1 VDARVHEPAGRART
15 GGGRGAGGNG
25 LNASRTATPGRRSAE
40 IQAELGKLLGPGAV
54 GPATAAY
61 LTDATEHRGI
71 QGSADAVALPATTE
85 EVAGIVAWC
94 YEHEVPIVPRGGGTG
109 FAAGAVPLG
118 GGVVL
123 GLERMTRV
131 RAFEPLLWR
140 ICVEAGLSTSEVRR
154 LARENGLFFPPDPGA
169 AEQSQIG
176 GNIATNAGGPHA
188 FKYGVTGAWV
198 TGLEAVVPPGEIV
211 EIGGAIR
218 KDVAGYDLKSLL
230 IGSEGTLGVITAA
243 WLKLLPAPEATLP
256 VVAFHAGAEAG
267 CRAIEGVLGAGLT
280 VAALEYLD
288 GGALAAAGGS
298 FPGGVPEGAGFMV
311 IAEADGTKAEAE
323 RVQRELVEA
332 VGIDALAVRAPMQRR
347 EVEALWRW
355 RDGVS
360 IAVEARRGGKVS
372 EDIVVPLDRIQE
384 AIEETAAIGERHR
397 LEACSWGHAGDGNL
411 HSTFLVAPDDGGEL
425 ERARSAAEELFELA
439 ARLGGSISGEHGIG
453 WVKRGQLARQ
463 WPSRALELHE
473 AVKRVFDPKGL
484 LNPEKKI
491 AAL

>member
-1 VDARVHEPAGRART
+1 VDAGVHEGAGRARS
-15 GGGRGAGGNG
+15 GRGRGAGGNR
-25 LNASRTATPGRRSAE
+25 LSRIAAPRHRSAE
-40 IQAELGKLLGPGAV
+40 IQAELAKLLEAGAV
-54 GPATAAY
+54 GPAPRAY

-71 QGSADAVALPATTE
+71 KGSADALALPATTE
-85 EVAGIVAWC
+85 QVAAVVAWC
-94 YEHEVPIVPRGGGTG
+94 YDHEVPIVPRGGGTG
-109 FAAGAVPLG
+109 FAAGAVPLE

-131 RAFEPLLWR
+131 RSFEPLLWR
-140 ICVEAGLSTSEVRR
+140 ICVEAGLSTAEVRR
-154 LARENGLFFPPDPGA
+154 LGRENGLLFPPDPGA

-211 EIGGAIR
+211 GVGGPIR

-230 IGSEGTLGVITAA
+230 VGSEGTLGVITAA
-243 WLKLLPAPEATLP
+243 WLRLVPAPEATLP
-256 VVAFHAGAEAG
+256 VAAFHGGADAG
-267 CRAIEGVLGAGLT
+267 CRAIEAVLGAGLT

-298 FPGGVPEGAGFMV
+298 FPGGVPPGAGFMV
-311 IAEADGTKAEAE
+311 IAEADGDRDEAE

-332 VGIDALAVRAPMQRR
+332 LAENALAVHAPTERR

-355 RDGVS
+355 RDGLS
-360 IAVEARRGGKVS
+360 IAIEARRGGKVS
-372 EDIVVPLDRIQE
+372 EDIVVPLDRLQE
-384 AIEETAAIGERHR
+384 AIEETVAIGGRHR

-411 HSTFLVAPDDGGEL
+411 HSTFLVAPDDSGEL
-425 ERARSAAEELFELA
+425 ERAGGAAEELFALA
-439 ARLGGSISGEHGIG
+439 VRLGGSVSGEHGVG

-463 WPSRALELHE
+463 WPSRALELHRSI
-473 AVKRVFDPKGL
+473 KRVFDPKGL
-484 LNPEKKI
+484 LNPGKKV
-491 AAL
+491 AS

>member
-1 VDARVHEPAGRART
+1 MAG
-15 GGGRGAGGNG
+15 
-25 LNASRTATPGRRSAE
+25 
-40 IQAELGKLLGPGAV
+40 V
-54 GPATAAY
+54 
-61 LTDATEHRGI
+61 
-71 QGSADAVALPATTE
+71 
-85 EVAGIVAWC
+85 VAWC

-109 FAAGAVPLG
+109 FAAGAVPVD

-123 GLERMTRV
+123 ALERMRAV

-140 ICVEAGLSTSEVRR
+140 ICVEAGLSTAEVRR

-198 TGLEAVVPPGEIV
+198 TGLEAVVAPGEIV
-211 EIGGAIR
+211 EVGGPIR

-243 WLKLLPAPEATLP
+243 WLNLLPAPEATLP
-256 VVAFHAGAEAG
+256 VVAFHAGTEAG

-288 GGALAAAGGS
+288 GGALAAVAGS
-298 FPGGVPEGAGFMV
+298 LPGGIPDGAGFMV
-311 IAEADGTKAEAE
+311 IAEADGSRAE
-323 RVQRELVEA
+323 
-332 VGIDALAVRAPMQRR
+332 
-347 EVEALWRW
+347 
-355 RDGVS
+355 
-360 IAVEARRGGKVS
+360 VS
-372 EDIVVPLDRIQE
+372 EDIVVPLDCIQE
-384 AIEETAAIGERHR
+384 AIEETVAIGTRHG

-411 HSTFLVAPDDGGEL
+411 HSTFLVAPDDRGEL
-425 ERARSAAEELFELA
+425 ERAHSAAEDLFELA
-439 ARLGGSISGEHGIG
+439 ARLGGSISGEHGVG

-463 WPSRALELHE
+463 WSSRALELHK
-473 AVKRVFDPKGL
+473 AVKWVFDPKGL

-491 AAL
+491 AA